1 MFGVK
6 GRGVLGRLVQSH
18 KNSRFQLL
26 PIVGTKTHQ
35 SQEGGKK
42 KKRGGKTRHN
52 MLADE
57 RGGLI
62 KIPFVMLSVDHFIY
76 KSILCTAIKG
86 CDFKRILQS
95 TEIFL
100 PSTAAAPQRQE
111 GPSLKFN

>member
-18 KNSRFQLL
+18 KNSRFQLG

-35 SQEGGKK
+35 SEEGGEGKK
-42 KKRGGKTRHN
+42 GGKTRHN
-52 MLADE
+52 MHADE
-57 RGGLI
+57 RSGLI

-100 PSTAAAPQRQE
+100 PSPAAAAQRQE
-111 GPSLKFN
+111 GPALKFN